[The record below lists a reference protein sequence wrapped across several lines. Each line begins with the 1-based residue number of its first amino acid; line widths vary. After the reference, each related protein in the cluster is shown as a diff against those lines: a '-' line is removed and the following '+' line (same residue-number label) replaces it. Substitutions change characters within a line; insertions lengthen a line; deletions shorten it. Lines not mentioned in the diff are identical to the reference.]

1 MLNTFA
7 AVAFVLP
14 LATLAF
20 AVPPAG
26 LHRSRSSPALRMCS
40 PDPPPWPGYNHPV
53 PLCPRPE
60 SEGRARPVY
69 GQIDGDVERLRGD
82 VIRLECLVLELCG
95 ALVYSDDVALLERTT
110 SALGPIYRDATFTA
124 QRRPVFARKA
134 VEVVLANRGL
144 VAVPPMRA
152 WRPAPG
158 ASDDAV

>member
-1 MLNTFA
+1 MNAFA

-14 LATLAF
+14 LAALAF
-20 AVPPAG
+20 AVPHVGPCS
-26 LHRSRSSPALRMCS
+26 SRSSPALRMCS
-40 PDPPPWPGYNHPV
+40 PDPPPWPGYDHPV
-53 PLCPRPE
+53 SVLRPRPHTE
-60 SEGRARPVY
+60 SRARPAY

-82 VIRLECLVLELCG
+82 VARLERLVLELCG
-95 ALVYSDDVALLERTT
+95 ALIYSDDVALLERTT

-144 VAVPPMRA
+144 VAAPLMRA

-158 ASDDAV
+158 ASDDTA